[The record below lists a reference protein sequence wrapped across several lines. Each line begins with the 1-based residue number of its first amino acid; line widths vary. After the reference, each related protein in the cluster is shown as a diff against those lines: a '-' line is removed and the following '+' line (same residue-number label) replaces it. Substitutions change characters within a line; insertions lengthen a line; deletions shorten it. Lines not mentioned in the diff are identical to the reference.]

1 MSTITYENIK
11 VNGAPIERVLE
22 LHIQHAPNAHGTAQ
36 IKGIAPY
43 EGARDFAERAD
54 ETTGIEITT
63 TAEGQPG
70 RLFYGVIS
78 NLSIEQQPE
87 YAVID
92 LSIETTSG
100 RLDAKKC
107 SRTFQNTQKT
117 YGQILNQ
124 IMAKNGTVSVMVS
137 DKPIGALI
145 MQCDET
151 DWEFTMRMASQ
162 LGVPA
167 FANIIAQTA
176 QIYIGLPP
184 AGQSKAIETFSYD
197 YAKSDTDY
205 QSVTTNNALAASA
218 MREDFSSEQVH
229 SYDYLYLGDTVTLNG
244 RSSQVSA
251 VRADLVDGILEC
263 TYSLSLKTGFR
274 VPEIRNQQASGRMM
288 TGIVTKVEA
297 DRVQVFLNS
306 VDSEP
311 DKSSDWWFPYSTAY
325 SSQDGSGWYSMPAE
339 NDEVRVFFPSGNEAD
354 AFAASSVAKNVRE
367 NVTDKCWSG
376 LNGKQILMTQD
387 GIAII
392 SKEGKLYLKLN
403 DKKGIEIISD
413 LDINITSGTRV
424 TIQGGDAVE
433 IIAKNEV
440 MVGTASSYMDIRN
453 EGITVSS
460 KNIILN

>member
-11 VNGAPIERVLE
+11 VDGAPIEKVLE
-22 LHIQHAPNAHGTAQ
+22 LHIAHAPNSHGYARV
-36 IKGIAPY
+36 KGIAPY
-43 EGARDFAERAD
+43 ESAQDFAKRAD
-54 ETTGIEITT
+54 ETTGIAITT

-78 NLSIEQQPE
+78 SLNIEQLPE

-92 LSIETTSG
+92 LSIETTSS

-124 IMAKNGTVSVMVS
+124 IMAGNGTVSVMVS
-137 DKPIGALI
+137 DKPIGGLI

-151 DWEFTMRMASQ
+151 DWEFTVRMASQ

-184 AGQSKAIETFSYD
+184 AGQSKTIQTVSFD
-197 YAKSDTDY
+197 YAKSDADY
-205 QSVTTNNALAASA
+205 QSMTSNNSMAASA

-229 SYDYLYLGDTVTLNG
+229 SYDYLYLGDTVNLNG
-244 RSSQVSA
+244 GTSQVSA
-251 VRADLVDGILEC
+251 VRADLTDGILQC

-274 VPEIRNQQASGRMM
+274 VPEVKNQQASGRMM

-297 DRVQVFLNS
+297 DKVQVFLNS
-306 VDSEP
+306 VDPEA
-311 DKSSDWWFPYSTAY
+311 DGSSDWWFPYSTAY

-339 NDEVRVFFPSGNEAD
+339 GDEVRVFFPSGNEKD

-367 NVTDKCWSG
+367 NVKDKCWSG
-376 LNGKQILMTQD
+376 LNGKQILMTPE
-387 GIAII
+387 GLAII
-392 SKEGKLYLKLN
+392 CKEGKIYLKLTN
-403 DKKGIEIISD
+403 EKGIEIVSD

-424 TIQGGDAVE
+424 NIQGGKEVK

-460 KNIILN
+460 DNIILN

>member
-11 VNGAPIERVLE
+11 VDGAPIEKVLD
-22 LHIQHAPNAHGTAQ
+22 LHISHAPNSHGYAH
-36 IKGIAPY
+36 IRGIAAH
-43 EGARDFAERAD
+43 ESARDFAERAD

-63 TAEGQPG
+63 TADGQPG

-78 NLSIEQQPE
+78 NLSIEQLPE
-87 YAVID
+87 YAVIN
-92 LSIETTSG
+92 LAIETTSS
-100 RLDAKKC
+100 RLDAKKY

-124 IMAKNGTVSVMVS
+124 IMAGNGTVSVMVS

-151 DWEFTMRMASQ
+151 DWEFTVRMASQ

-184 AGQSKAIETFSYD
+184 SGRSKEIQTFSYD
-197 YAKSDTDY
+197 YAKSDADY
-205 QSVTTNNALAASA
+205 QSITTNNALASSA
-218 MREDFSSEQVH
+218 MREDFSAEQVH
-229 SYDYLYLGDTVTLNG
+229 SYEYLYLGDTVTLNG
-244 RSSQVSA
+244 RSSQVST
-251 VRADLVDGILEC
+251 VRADLTDGILEC

-274 VPEIRNQQASGRMM
+274 VPEVKNKQASGRMM

-297 DRVQVFLNS
+297 DKVQVFLNS
-306 VDSEP
+306 VDPEEDS
-311 DKSSDWWFPYSTAY
+311 SSDWWFPYSTAY
-325 SSQDGSGWYSMPAE
+325 SSQDGSGWYCMPSE
-339 NDEVRVFFPSGNEAD
+339 GDEVRVFFPSGNEAD

-376 LNGKQILMTQD
+376 LNGKQILMTPE
-387 GIAII
+387 GLAII
-392 SKEGKLYLKLN
+392 CKEGKLYLKLN
-403 DKKGIEIISD
+403 DEKGIEIVSD
-413 LDINITSGTRV
+413 LDINITSGTKV
-424 TIQGGDAVE
+424 NIQGGEEVK

-440 MVGTASSYMDIRN
+440 LVGTASSYMDIRN

-460 KNIILN
+460 DTIILN

>member
-1 MSTITYENIK
+1 MSTITYENIQ
-11 VNGAPIERVLE
+11 VNGAPIEKVLE
-22 LHIQHAPNAHGTAQ
+22 LHISHAPNTHGSAH
-36 IKGIAPY
+36 IRGIAPY
-43 EGARDFAERAD
+43 ESARDFAERAD

-78 NLSIEQQPE
+78 RLSIEQLPE

-92 LSIETTSG
+92 LSIETTSS

-124 IMAKNGTVSVMVS
+124 IVAGNGTVSVMVS

-151 DWEFTMRMASQ
+151 DWEFIVRMASR

-184 AGQSKAIETFSYD
+184 AGQSKTIQTFSYD
-197 YAKSDTDY
+197 FAKSDADY
-205 QSVTTNNALAASA
+205 QSMTSNNALAASA
-218 MREDFSSEQVH
+218 LREDFSSEQVH

-244 RSSQVSA
+244 RSSQVSS
-251 VRADLVDGILEC
+251 VRADMADGMLEC

-274 VPEIRNQQASGRMM
+274 VPEIQNKQASGRMM
-288 TGIVTKVEA
+288 TGTVTKVEA
-297 DRVQVFLNS
+297 DKVQVFLNS
-306 VDSEP
+306 VDSEA
-311 DKSSDWWFPYSTAY
+311 DGSSDWWFPYSTAY

-339 NDEVRVFFPSGNEAD
+339 DDEVRVFFPSGNEAD

-376 LNGKQILMTQD
+376 LNGKQILMTPE
-387 GIAII
+387 GLAITC
-392 SKEGKLYLKLN
+392 KEGTLYLKLS
-403 DKKGIEIISD
+403 DKHGIEIVSD
-413 LDINITSGTRV
+413 MDINITSGTRV
-424 TIQGGDAVE
+424 NIQGGKEVK

>member
-1 MSTITYENIK
+1 MSTITYENIR
-11 VNGAPIERVLE
+11 VDGAPIERVLE
-22 LHIQHAPNAHGTAQ
+22 LHIQHAPNAHGTAR
-36 IKGIAPY
+36 IRGTAPY
-43 EGARDFAERAD
+43 ESARDFAQRAD

-70 RLFYGVIS
+70 RLFYGVIGS
-78 NLSIEQQPE
+78 LSIEQQPE

-92 LSIETTSG
+92 LLVETTSA

-117 YGQILNQ
+117 YEQILNQ
-124 IMAKNGTVSVMVS
+124 IVGKNGTVSVMVS
-137 DKPIGALI
+137 DKPIGGMI

-151 DWEFTMRMASQ
+151 DWEFIVRMASR

-176 QIYIGLPP
+176 QIYVGLPP
-184 AGQSKAIETFSYD
+184 AGQSKTIQTVSYD
-197 YAKSDTDY
+197 FAKSDADY
-205 QSVTTNNALAASA
+205 QSMTSNNALAASA

-229 SYDYLYLGDTVTLNG
+229 SYDYLYLGDTVSLNG
-244 RSSQVSA
+244 RNSQVSS
-251 VRADLVDGILEC
+251 VRADLADGILEC

-274 VPEIRNQQASGRMM
+274 VPEIKNQQASGRMM
-288 TGIVTKVEA
+288 TGIVTNVEA
-297 DRVQVFLNS
+297 DKVQVFLNS
-306 VDSEP
+306 VDSDP
-311 DKSSDWWFPYSTAY
+311 DESSDWWFPYSTAY
-325 SSQDGSGWYSMPAE
+325 SSQDGSGWYCMPAVD
-339 NDEVRVFFPSGNEAD
+339 DEVRVFFPSGNEAD
-354 AFAASSVAKNVRE
+354 AFAASSVAKNVRAD
-367 NVTDKCWSG
+367 VTDKCWSG

-387 GIAII
+387 GLAII

-413 LDINITSGTRV
+413 LDINVTSATKV

-433 IIAKNEV
+433 VIAKNEV

>member
-11 VNGAPIERVLE
+11 VDGAPIERVLE
-22 LHIQHAPNAHGTAQ
+22 LHIQHAPNMHGTAR
-36 IKGIAPY
+36 IKGTAPY
-43 EGARDFAERAD
+43 ESARDFAQRAD

-63 TAEGQPG
+63 TADGQPG

-78 NLSIEQQPE
+78 SLAIEQQPE

-92 LSIETTSG
+92 LLVETTSG

-124 IMAKNGTVSVMVS
+124 VMGKNGTVSVMVS
-137 DKPIGALI
+137 DKPIGGLI

-151 DWEFTMRMASQ
+151 DWEFTVRMASR

-184 AGQSKAIETFSYD
+184 AGQSRTIETFSYD
-197 YAKSDTDY
+197 YAKSDADY
-205 QSVTTNNALAASA
+205 QSVTSNNTLASSA
-218 MREDFSSEQVH
+218 MREDFASEQVH
-229 SYDYLYLGDTVTLNG
+229 SYDYLYLGDTVSLNG
-244 RSSQVSA
+244 RSSQVGS
-251 VRADLVDGILEC
+251 VRADLVDGILQC

-306 VDSEP
+306 VDPEA
-311 DKSSDWWFPYSTAY
+311 DGSSDWWFPYSTAY
-325 SSQDGSGWYSMPAE
+325 SSQDGSGWYCMPAE

-354 AFAASSVAKNVRE
+354 AFAASSVAKNVRAD
-367 NVTDKCWSG
+367 VTDKCWSG

-387 GIAII
+387 GLAII

-413 LDINITSGTRV
+413 LDINVTSATKV
-424 TIQGGDAVE
+424 TIQGGDSVE
-433 IIAKNEV
+433 VIAKNEV

>member
-1 MSTITYENIK
+1 MSTITYGNIK
-11 VNGAPIERVLE
+11 VNGAPIARVLE
-22 LHIQHAPNAHGTAQ
+22 LHIEHTPNAHGSAR
-36 IKGIAPY
+36 IKGTASC
-43 EGARDFAERAD
+43 ERARDFAQRAD

-63 TAEGQPG
+63 VAEGQPG

-78 NLSIEQQPE
+78 SLSVEQLPE

-92 LSIETTSG
+92 LLIETTSS
-100 RLDAKKC
+100 RLDAKKY

-117 YGQILNQ
+117 YGQILSQ
-124 IMAKNGTVSVMVS
+124 IMGENGTVFVMVS

-151 DWEFTMRMASQ
+151 DWEFTVRMASR

-176 QIYIGLPP
+176 QIYIGIPP
-184 AGQSKAIETFSYD
+184 AGQSRAIQTLSHN
-197 YAKSDTDY
+197 YARSDADY
-205 QSVTTNNALAASA
+205 QTVTSNNALAASA
-218 MREDFSSEQVH
+218 LREDFSSEQVR

-274 VPEIRNQQASGRMM
+274 VPEIKNQQASGRMM

-306 VDSEP
+306 VDPEA
-311 DKSSDWWFPYSTAY
+311 DGSSDWWFPYSTAY
-325 SSQDGSGWYSMPAE
+325 SSQDGSGWYCMPSE

-354 AFAASSVAKNVRE
+354 AFAASSVAKNVRD

-376 LNGKQILMTQD
+376 LNGKQILMTQE
-387 GIAII
+387 GLAII
-392 SKEGKLYLKLN
+392 CKEGKLYLNLS
-403 DKKGIEIISD
+403 DSSGIEIVSD

-424 TIQGGDAVE
+424 KIQGGDAVK

-440 MVGTASSYMDIRN
+440 LVGTASSYMDIRN

-460 KNIILN
+460 SNIILN

>member
-1 MSTITYENIK
+1 MSTITYENIRI
-11 VNGAPIERVLE
+11 NGAPIEKVLE
-22 LHIQHAPNAHGTAQ
+22 LHISHTPNTHGVARV
-36 IKGIAPY
+36 KGIAPY
-43 EGARDFAERAD
+43 ESARDFAERAD

-63 TAEGQPG
+63 TAEGQPK

-78 NLSIEQQPE
+78 NLGIEQLPE
-87 YAVID
+87 YAVVD
-92 LSIETTSG
+92 LSIETTSS
-100 RLDAKKC
+100 RLDARKC

-124 IMAKNGTVSVMVS
+124 IMAGNGTVSVMVS

-151 DWEFTMRMASQ
+151 DWEFTVRMASR

-184 AGQSKAIETFSYD
+184 AGQSKAIQTHSYD
-197 YAKSDTDY
+197 YAKSDADY
-205 QSVTTNNALAASA
+205 QSVTSNNTLAASA

-244 RSSQVSA
+244 RSSQVST
-251 VRADLVDGILEC
+251 VRAELTDGILEC

-274 VPEIRNQQASGRMM
+274 VPEIKNQQASGRMM

-306 VDSEP
+306 VDSEA
-311 DKSSDWWFPYSTAY
+311 DGSSDWWFPYSTAY
-325 SSQDGSGWYSMPAE
+325 SSQDGSGWYCMPAE

-354 AFAASSVAKNVRE
+354 AFAASSVAKNVRQ

-376 LNGKQILMTQD
+376 LNGKQILMTQE
-387 GIAII
+387 GLAII
-392 SKEGKLYLKLN
+392 CKEGKLYLNLS
-403 DKKGIEIISD
+403 DSSGIEIISD

-424 TIQGGDAVE
+424 NIQGGDSVK